1 MLSFQMGKDK
11 HSVNVAAPVDDE
23 EIKNLIDRCYNEL
36 IEVSKA
42 IAAERNMHYT
52 NVINVEALR
61 QMSREMP
68 MTEEDMLTIPHVTQV
83 IYEKYGKKFLEVT
96 QRYAAERCGK

>member
-1 MLSFQMGKDK
+1 MLSFQVSKDRTPQ
-11 HSVNVAAPVDDE
+11 NIPEPVDDE

-68 MTEEDMLTIPHVTQV
+68 MSEEEMLTIPHVTQV
-83 IYEKYGKKFLEVT
+83 VYEKYGKKFLEVT

>member
-1 MLSFQMGKDK
+1 MLSFQVGKDK
-11 HSVNVAAPVDDE
+11 QPQNVSAPVEDV
-23 EIKNLIDRCYNEL
+23 EIKNLIDKCYSEL
-36 IEVSKA
+36 IEVSKN
-42 IAAERNMHYT
+42 IAKKRNMHYT

-83 IYEKYGKKFLEVT
+83 IYEKYGKEFLEVT
-96 QRYAAERCGK
+96 QKYAAERCGK